1 VSDRH
6 LSDRNIY
13 SAAAKKLGTNLR
25 NHLVVNLRRV
35 VNKALADV
43 PNDAERVLMLYT
55 LYGWKGGPR
64 KKIKPPKKAKTSSSV
79 APTAEIAPEPPPLL
93 SAPQLDF
100 IRECRR
106 ILGFTD
112 DTEELTERWMDKP
125 ANLPRIL
132 AFFVHVN
139 RLLDHRG
146 ELEDDPLNR
155 GPTCFALLP
164 ICKIKRHFVTL
175 DTHSIHG
182 VARDAEIVG
191 PECSSKAFLEHGE
204 AHWASMVNHSKHL
217 PQGGRFTGTIETDGV
232 SVCIHY
238 MRPKRKEAEEEADD
252 GENEEA
258 PKAKAK
264 RAPPRPTPEQLSGS
278 RVVVI
283 DPGRTNIVYA
293 VEVLPEAPPK
303 IYRLTR
309 SQYYQESGV
318 VRGGQQAARWLRG
331 VKEELA
337 QLSAASPKGASLPL
351 FQAFIATYLETCEVR
366 WTEALKT
373 RWAQQSLRLY
383 GGKKR
388 VVAKFFSE
396 IACGDL
402 TRPVVIGYGAA
413 KFAPGGKGELSVPT
427 SGVFKACR
435 ERFPTYLVDEFR
447 TTKIHHADDSLLQGL
462 DFIREC
468 RRILGFTDDTDE
480 LTERWMDKPANLPRI
495 LAFFVHVNRLLE
507 HRGEL
512 EDDPLNRSPCF
523 ALLPICKIKR
533 HFVTLDTHS
542 IHGVARDA
550 EIVGPQC
557 SSKAFLEHGEA
568 HWASMVKHA
577 KHLPKGGRFTGTI
590 ETDGVAVCIHYVRPK
605 VSSEG
610 GVAGEKGAIETEESR
625 AAKKPKST
633 AAQGEEAEEKVA
645 KKPNSSPPRPT
656 AEQLARC
663 RIVVIDPGRTNIIY
677 AVEVT
682 SSGVKVYRLTRAQYY
697 QESGVARGKQQ
708 ATSWL
713 RGVKDELA
721 QLSTVSPKGA
731 DLPAF
736 LLFVATH
743 LATSEARWEEAMKP
757 RWAQMRLRLYG
768 GKKRVLSRFFNEIA
782 RGQGGADSRPV
793 VIAYGAA
800 KFAPGGKGELSVPTS
815 GVFKACQERF
825 PTYLVDEFRTTKIH
839 HVDDS
844 LLQGVGERRWKGDNV
859 KTVRGLLWCGSTNEK
874 KSKFINRDFNGAMN
888 IRRCFVSAE
897 RPAILDRSK
906 CQGRLQF
913 VRTGRVIRMK

>member
-1 VSDRH
+1 MVNAIRSRVVAASRRVVLASIALNLLVREVFDRQPDATLDIRDETTLRQFMLGTASANKPDARVADIFLRNPGLLHEVSDRH

-139 RLLDHRG
+139 RLLEHRG

-155 GPTCFALLP
+155 GPT
-164 ICKIKRHFVTL
+164 
-175 DTHSIHG
+175 
-182 VARDAEIVG
+182 
-191 PECSSKAFLEHGE
+191 
-204 AHWASMVNHSKHL
+204 
-217 PQGGRFTGTIETDGV
+217 
-232 SVCIHY
+232 
-238 MRPKRKEAEEEADD
+238 
-252 GENEEA
+252 
-258 PKAKAK
+258 
-264 RAPPRPTPEQLSGS
+264 
-278 RVVVI
+278 
-283 DPGRTNIVYA
+283 
-293 VEVLPEAPPK
+293 
-303 IYRLTR
+303 
-309 SQYYQESGV
+309 
-318 VRGGQQAARWLRG
+318 
-331 VKEELA
+331 
-337 QLSAASPKGASLPL
+337 
-351 FQAFIATYLETCEVR
+351 
-366 WTEALKT
+366 
-373 RWAQQSLRLY
+373 
-383 GGKKR
+383 
-388 VVAKFFSE
+388 
-396 IACGDL
+396 
-402 TRPVVIGYGAA
+402 
-413 KFAPGGKGELSVPT
+413 
-427 SGVFKACR
+427 
-435 ERFPTYLVDEFR
+435 
-447 TTKIHHADDSLLQGL
+447 
-462 DFIREC
+462 
-468 RRILGFTDDTDE
+468 
-480 LTERWMDKPANLPRI
+480 
-495 LAFFVHVNRLLE
+495 
-507 HRGEL
+507 
-512 EDDPLNRSPCF
+512 CF

-906 CQGRLQF
+906 
-913 VRTGRVIRMK
+913 

>member
-1 VSDRH
+1 MVNAIRSRVVATSRRVVLASIALNLLVREVFDRQPDATIDIRDETTLRQFMLGTASANKPDARVADIFLRNPGLLHEVSDRH

-13 SAAAKKLGTNLR
+13 SAAAIKLGTNLR

-100 IRECRR
+100 IQDCRR

-139 RLLDHRG
+139 RLLEHRG

-155 GPTCFALLP
+155 GPTCFTLLP

-252 GENEEA
+252 GGNEEA
-258 PKAKAK
+258 PKAKSK
-264 RAPPRPTPEQLSGS
+264 QRPTPEQLSGS

-293 VEVLPEAPPK
+293 VEVPPEAPPK

-318 VRGGQQAARWLRG
+318 VQGSQRAARWLRG

-337 QLSAASPKGASLPL
+337 QLSTASPKGASLPL

-396 IACGDL
+396 IARGDAGAPA
-402 TRPVVIGYGAA
+402 RPVVIGYGAA

-447 TTKIHHADDSLLQGL
+447 TTKIHHADDSLLQG
-462 DFIREC
+462 
-468 RRILGFTDDTDE
+468 
-480 LTERWMDKPANLPRI
+480 
-495 LAFFVHVNRLLE
+495 
-507 HRGEL
+507 
-512 EDDPLNRSPCF
+512 
-523 ALLPICKIKR
+523 
-533 HFVTLDTHS
+533 
-542 IHGVARDA
+542 
-550 EIVGPQC
+550 
-557 SSKAFLEHGEA
+557 
-568 HWASMVKHA
+568 
-577 KHLPKGGRFTGTI
+577 
-590 ETDGVAVCIHYVRPK
+590 
-605 VSSEG
+605 
-610 GVAGEKGAIETEESR
+610 
-625 AAKKPKST
+625 
-633 AAQGEEAEEKVA
+633 
-645 KKPNSSPPRPT
+645 
-656 AEQLARC
+656 
-663 RIVVIDPGRTNIIY
+663 
-677 AVEVT
+677 
-682 SSGVKVYRLTRAQYY
+682 
-697 QESGVARGKQQ
+697 
-708 ATSWL
+708 
-713 RGVKDELA
+713 
-721 QLSTVSPKGA
+721 
-731 DLPAF
+731 
-736 LLFVATH
+736 
-743 LATSEARWEEAMKP
+743 
-757 RWAQMRLRLYG
+757 
-768 GKKRVLSRFFNEIA
+768 
-782 RGQGGADSRPV
+782 
-793 VIAYGAA
+793 
-800 KFAPGGKGELSVPTS
+800 
-815 GVFKACQERF
+815 
-825 PTYLVDEFRTTKIH
+825 
-839 HVDDS
+839 
-844 LLQGVGERRWKGDNV
+844 VGERRWRGGEM
-859 KTVRGLLWCGSTNEK
+859 KTVRGLLWCGSTNET
-874 KSKFINRDFNGAMN
+874 KSKFVNRDFNGAMN